1 MRLLG
6 YQNASEEYWAPT
18 KGDSFQDSGMRKGK
32 CDVIDGL
39 EKRIS
44 PKLELGKAGFP
55 ELIHDVQAS
64 ICLPGKRGIIKKS
77 R

>member
-1 MRLLG
+1 
-6 YQNASEEYWAPT
+6 
-18 KGDSFQDSGMRKGK
+18 MRKGK